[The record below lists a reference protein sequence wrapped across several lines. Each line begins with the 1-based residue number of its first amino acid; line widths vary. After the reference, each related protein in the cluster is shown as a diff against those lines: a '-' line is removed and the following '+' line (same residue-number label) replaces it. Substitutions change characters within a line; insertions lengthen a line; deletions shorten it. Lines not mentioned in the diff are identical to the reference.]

1 MLQIKINKE
10 VKDVKES
17 FVMGLNLRQTIAS
30 ICAVAIALIIYFTGK
45 STMNTDIL
53 MSIVILCDLPIVCF
67 GFVTYQ
73 GMPCEQL
80 IKEVYK
86 SYFLT
91 PKILGNIPVNTYK
104 AIEDDVDY
112 NSPEAVK
119 KRKNTTIKST
129 IIAVTLLIVLIG
141 SCIGVSMYSQY
152 RAIENYKQEQLT
164 LLLKNYPNECY
175 YSLEI
180 EEINAITGSCKQE
193 LSATQDIESIDSILY
208 STSVRL
214 NAVKTCSEV
223 ASEQFKDLYL
233 NNEYI
238 VNNSNLES
246 VINRLSNTIL
256 NTTNI
261 TETDSAYN
269 NAVEIIDDEIKI
281 IKEMEETKETENKNT
296 EAKKNESDK
305 KKSGSN

>member
-30 ICAVAIALIIYFTGK
+30 ACAVAIALIIYFAGK
-45 STMNTDIL
+45 STINTDIL

-91 PKILGNIPVNTYK
+91 PKILNNIPVNTYK

-119 KRKNTTIKST
+119 KRKNATIKNS
-129 IIAVTLLIVLIG
+129 IIAVALVILLIG
-141 SCIGVSMYSQY
+141 SCVGVSMYSQY
-152 RAIENYKQEQLT
+152 SSIENYKQEQLE
-164 LLLKNYPNECY
+164 LLLKNYNNECY

-180 EEINAITGSCKQE
+180 EEINSIAESCKQE
-193 LSATQDIESIDSILY
+193 LSATQDVENIDSILY
-208 STSVRL
+208 STSIRL
-214 NAVKTCSEV
+214 NAVKTCGEA
-223 ASEQFKDLYL
+223 ASEQFKDLYS
-233 NNEYI
+233 NDEY
-238 VNNSNLES
+238 VANNSNLKG

-256 NTTNI
+256 NTNNV

-269 NAVEIIDDEIKI
+269 NAVELMDDEIKVT
-281 IKEMEETKETENKNT
+281 KEMEETENKET

-305 KKSGSN
+305 KKSGSD